1 MHFEAEF
8 TQTMDRVEA
17 ADPSTDDDRIKARRF

>member
-1 MHFEAEF
+1 MYFEAEF

-17 ADPSTDDDRIKARRF
+17 ADPSADDDRIEPGGF